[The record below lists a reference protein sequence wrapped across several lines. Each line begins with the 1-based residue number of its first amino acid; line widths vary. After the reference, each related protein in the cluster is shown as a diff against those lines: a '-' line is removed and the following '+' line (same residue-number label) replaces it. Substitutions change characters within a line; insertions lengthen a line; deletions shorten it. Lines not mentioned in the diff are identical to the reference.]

1 MVVRRADNVALRG
14 ACVYHDLLPVPFLF
28 EYVEYL
34 REHLHSGADRYGYH
48 SDVAPTDA
56 LLERDDLVH
65 KFHPFG
71 RGGVHRVSLHPKNYP
86 GESSSLQV
94 DGHRAA
100 YQAQTNDSYYH
111 IIVALM
117 SLRQARRPNISV
129 TESSVAELA
138 IAEPV
143 AELAGC

>member
-14 ACVYHDLLPVPFLF
+14 ASVYHDLLPVPFLF

-48 SDVAPTDA
+48 SDVAPADA

-94 DGHRAA
+94 MA
-100 YQAQTNDSYYH
+100 
-111 IIVALM
+111 IEPPI
-117 SLRQARRPNISV
+117 RPNPIIPTIIKYSLLLFLFFC
-129 TESSVAELA
+129 SRAQAPPAWRKAKS
-138 IAEPV
+138 
-143 AELAGC
+143 GCSHYHSFRI